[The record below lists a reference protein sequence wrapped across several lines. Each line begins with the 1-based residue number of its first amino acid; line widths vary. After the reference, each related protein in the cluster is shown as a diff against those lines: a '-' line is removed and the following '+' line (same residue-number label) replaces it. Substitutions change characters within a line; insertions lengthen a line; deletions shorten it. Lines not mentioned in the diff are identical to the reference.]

1 MSSTTMYAKLS
12 KVQERLMEKE
22 ISSLC
27 LEDLL
32 PLIFKEC
39 LKENL
44 VFYFNFVENACVLN
58 LRDKSTDNLEL
69 NIRLYYSDNTF
80 SDKESTLLKE
90 QVLCNAFLLT
100 SQPNASS
107 ADTKKDDEK
116 QIQES
121 TIVPPRAIRA
131 AMDTITARGDKV
143 TKTAHEKELQLN
155 KLSKDNRRQCIA
167 YLRDME
173 E

>member
-1 MSSTTMYAKLS
+1 MSKITIYKKLGN
-12 KVQERLMEKE
+12 VQERLMEHE
-22 ISSLC
+22 ISSMD

-58 LRDKSTDNLEL
+58 LRDMSIENLEL
-69 NIRLYYSDNTF
+69 NIRLYYSDNF
-80 SDKESTLLKE
+80 SSKKLKE
-90 QVLCNAFLLT
+90 KVLCNAFLLT
-100 SQPNASS
+100 SQPNVASS
-107 ADTKKDDEK
+107 ADTKKDDGK

-143 TKTAHEKELQLN
+143 TKTALEKELQLN
-155 KLSKDNRRQCIA
+155 KMSTDNRRQCIA

>member
-1 MSSTTMYAKLS
+1 MSKITIYKKLGN
-12 KVQERLMEKE
+12 VQERLMGEE
-22 ISSLC
+22 ISSMD

-58 LRDKSTDNLEL
+58 LRDRSIENLEL
-69 NIRLYYSDNTF
+69 NIRLYYSDNLP
-80 SDKESTLLKE
+80 SKKLKE
-90 QVLCNAFLLT
+90 KVLCNAFLLT
-100 SQPNASS
+100 SQPNVASS

-143 TKTAHEKELQLN
+143 TKTALEKELQLN
-155 KLSKDNRRQCIA
+155 KMSTDNRRQCIA

>member
-1 MSSTTMYAKLS
+1 MSRTTMYAKLS

-58 LRDKSTDNLEL
+58 LRDKSIDNLEL
-69 NIRLYYSDNTF
+69 NIRLYYSDNTV

-107 ADTKKDDEK
+107 ANTKGEEK

-121 TIVPPRAIRA
+121 NIVPPRAIRA
-131 AMDTITARGDKV
+131 AMDTLTEKGETITRKNL
-143 TKTAHEKELQLN
+143 EKELQLN
-155 KLSKDNRRQCIA
+155 KMSTDNRRQCIA